1 MFFLRLHFTFNKFP
15 FPSLLTAAVAFVFQP
30 FQECPNL
37 FGVGKQKVFRNF
49 PLVDVIQST
58 ILRKMLSE
66 MEVVAPHKT
75 LNSYCGGQDGMRR
88 IMPLRLL

>member
-15 FPSLLTAAVAFVFQP
+15 FPSLLTAALAFVFQP

-58 ILRKMLSE
+58 ILRMVMSE
-66 MEVVAPHKT
+66 MEVAPPHKT
-75 LNSYCGGQDGMRR
+75 LNSYCGGLDGMRQ
-88 IMPLRLL
+88 IIPLRLL